1 MSKTKLRGHGRLA
14 PARST
19 GVTYKVHY
27 GIAVAADSAPKGKAP
42 LAWINCSVRL
52 PHAGQLPDGSY
63 FLYTEE
69 GKVFQLRST
78 AGKWRCLALAA

>member
-1 MSKTKLRGHGRLA
+1 MSTQKIRGRGRLA

-19 GVTYKVHY
+19 GVTYKVEY
-27 GIAVAADSAPKGKAP
+27 GMTVVPDSAPKGKTP
-42 LAWINCSVRL
+42 LTWINCSVRL
-52 PHAGQLPDGSY
+52 PHSGQLPDGSY

-78 AGKWRCLALAA
+78 SGKWHCLTLAA